1 MNINVVKFLFRCID
15 VEFDD
20 GVHFMKLKRRDRK
33 MHRSL
38 YKKKLL

>member
-20 GVHFMKLKRRDRK
+20 GVHFVKLTRRA
-33 MHRSL
+33 SIFV
-38 YKKKLL
+38 